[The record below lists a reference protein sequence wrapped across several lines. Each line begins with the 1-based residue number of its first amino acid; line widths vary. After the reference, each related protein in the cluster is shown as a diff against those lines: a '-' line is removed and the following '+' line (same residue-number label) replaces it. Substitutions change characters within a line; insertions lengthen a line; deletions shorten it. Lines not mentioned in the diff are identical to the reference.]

1 MNDII
6 VHLHSGLRW
15 VSLVLLLLAIFNAFT
30 AKEFKKPHQ
39 MINLF
44 TMVTLHTQLLIG
56 LYLYFQRVTFSPG
69 WMKDP
74 VLRFYGMEHVLGM
87 VIALTFITLG
97 YVKSKKGGSAQA
109 KFKPIRLW
117 YVLGFILILAFIPW
131 PFRNLGG
138 HWF

>member
-56 LYLYFQRVTFSPG
+56 LYLYFQTVTFSPG

-131 PFRNLGG
+131 PFRNLCG